1 MWYLVED
8 FLEQSWVMKLFILLG
23 WLCIGIM
30 VSAFIDNS
38 YTLIGKAMEKEP
50 VQELME

>member
-23 WLCIGIM
+23 WLCVGIM
-30 VSAFIDNS
+30 ASAFIDNA
-38 YTLIGKAMEKEP
+38 YTLITKAMEEEP
-50 VQELME
+50 VQELVE

>member
-8 FLEQSWVMKLFILLG
+8 FLKQSWVMKLFILLG
-23 WLCIGIM
+23 WLCMGIM
-30 VSAFIDNS
+30 VSALIDNS
-38 YTLIGKAMEKEP
+38 YILIGKAMEDEP

>member
-23 WLCIGIM
+23 WLCMGIM
-30 VSAFIDNS
+30 VSALIDNS
-38 YTLIGKAMEKEP
+38 YILIGKAMEEVP

>member
-23 WLCIGIM
+23 WLCMGIM
-30 VSAFIDNS
+30 VSALIDNS
-38 YTLIGKAMEKEP
+38 YILIGKAMEKEP

>member
-23 WLCIGIM
+23 WLCVGIM
-30 VSAFIDNS
+30 VSALIDSS
-38 YTLIGKAMEKEP
+38 YILIGKAMAEEP